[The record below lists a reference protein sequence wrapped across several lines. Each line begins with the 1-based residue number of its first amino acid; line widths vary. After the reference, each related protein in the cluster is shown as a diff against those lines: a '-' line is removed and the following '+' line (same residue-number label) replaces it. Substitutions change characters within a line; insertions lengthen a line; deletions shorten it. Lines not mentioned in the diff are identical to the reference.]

1 MAAPSSGLSQSS
13 LTRACG
19 PEFCACERDRALQR
33 RDSESIRIKQHKAGQ
48 RAAERHPSESERS
61 EKRQSIKNTSVEREW
76 KQEQHPRKKIFCSV
90 PVARCAHSTPS
101 LPWGRMEFD
110 RCAPAAESRAE
121 GAACDPHLKQQG
133 WRRALLVTFLPE
145 SSSLQQPL
153 SKHRAPQLWG
163 DAACRNRNPPAC
175 PVRLTQT
182 SSLLGSAGKQI
193 HCLRLPLEFRA
204 AEWERQGMDQFNC
217 GLCVG
222 KGCSFIKA
230 LSYHSHSRRCKG
242 QREEEHRY
250 LPSDAVGGG

>member
-1 MAAPSSGLSQSS
+1 M
-13 LTRACG
+13 
-19 PEFCACERDRALQR
+19 
-33 RDSESIRIKQHKAGQ
+33 
-48 RAAERHPSESERS
+48 
-61 EKRQSIKNTSVEREW
+61 EREW

-133 WRRALLVTFLPE
+133 WRRALLVTFPPE

-163 DAACRNRNPPAC
+163 NAACRNRNPPAC

-182 SSLLGSAGKQI
+182 SSLLRYAGKQI

-204 AEWERQGMDQFNC
+204 AEWEQQGMDQFNC

>member
-61 EKRQSIKNTSVEREW
+61 EKRQSIKTHQW
-76 KQEQHPRKKIFCSV
+76 KESGSRNSIQEKKIFCSV

-133 WRRALLVTFLPE
+133 WRRALLVTFPPE

-163 DAACRNRNPPAC
+163 NAASGTETLLHVQSGSHRPAASSDLQANRSTASGSRWNSEP
-175 PVRLTQT
+175 RSGNSKEWISLTVV
-182 SSLLGSAGKQI
+182 SAWGKDV
-193 HCLRLPLEFRA
+193 HL
-204 AEWERQGMDQFNC
+204 
-217 GLCVG
+217 
-222 KGCSFIKA
+222 
-230 LSYHSHSRRCKG
+230 
-242 QREEEHRY
+242 
-250 LPSDAVGGG
+250 